1 MRKAKMGNLKGNN
14 QTVNIKDLDKQLK
27 EAVIRHLKSMKL
39 KEVQKIFNQNLDYDV
54 VASEEAY
61 WSGTADKYFEE
72 NNYGDLD
79 KNKDWL
85 IEQLV
90 EASMNDH
97 DGCATLGE
105 LACQLEV
112 DASDLSPMD
121 NFYNEKINELFDEP
135 MDREIARILI
145 KEDQENLVSHLDRGI
160 ERAELYEWH
169 EPKLDKETIE
179 ELIKTDR
186 LWLVEQVVLHCYDL
200 REAYSIEPTR
210 RYLTVEIWGYDLDH
224 TGVGVRAKYDD
235 MTTFIDDT
243 IPSDIVGMADEN
255 GYKLW

>member
-1 MRKAKMGNLKGNN
+1 MGNLKGNN
-14 QTVNIKDLDKQLK
+14 QTVNIKDLDKQLE
-27 EAVIRHLKSMKL
+27 EAVIRHLQSMKL
-39 KEVQKIFNQNLDYDV
+39 KEVQKIFNQNLDYDD
-54 VASEEAY
+54 VASEYVYSTGLNEKGY
-61 WSGTADKYFEE
+61 HSVND
-72 NNYGDLD
+72 YGDLD
-79 KNKDWL
+79 KDKDWL

-90 EASMNDH
+90 EASMNDY

-112 DASDLSPMD
+112 DASNLSPMD
-121 NFYNEKINELFDEP
+121 NFYNEKIDELFDEP

-169 EPKLDKETIE
+169 EPKLDKDTIE
-179 ELIKTDR
+179 NLIKTDR
-186 LWLVEQVVLHCYDL
+186 LWLVEQVVLHCYFL

>member
-1 MRKAKMGNLKGNN
+1 M
-14 QTVNIKDLDKQLK
+14 VNINDTQL
-27 EAVIRHLKSMKL
+27 ELAVTNHLNKL
-39 KEVQKIFNQNLDYDV
+39 SLEEVQKIFNQNLDY
-54 VASEEAY
+54 SEIANEY
-61 WSGTADKYFEE
+61 CIMTGLDDKGYHSD
-72 NNYGDLD
+72 NNWGDLD
-79 KNKDWL
+79 KDKEWLVDQL
-85 IEQLV
+85 IECV
-90 EASMNDH
+90 TNEY

-112 DASDLSPMD
+112 DASNLSPMD
-121 NFYNEKINELFDEP
+121 NFYNEKIDELFDEP

-169 EPKLDKETIE
+169 EPKLDKDTIE
-179 ELIKTDR
+179 NLIKTDR

-224 TGVGVRAKYDD
+224 TAVGVRAKYDD

-243 IPSDIVGMADEN
+243 IPSDIIGMADEN
-255 GYKLW
+255 GKKLW